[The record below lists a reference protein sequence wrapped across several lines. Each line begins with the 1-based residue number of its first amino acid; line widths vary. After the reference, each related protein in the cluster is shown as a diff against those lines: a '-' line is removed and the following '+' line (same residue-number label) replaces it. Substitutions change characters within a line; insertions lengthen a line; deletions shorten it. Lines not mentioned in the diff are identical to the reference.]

1 MAYEYEFF
9 ELDDKNLRVNRQV
22 LKFNS
27 YTSFSRSLRKTM
39 EDGDKLIVRL
49 YHYGGLINDN

>member
-1 MAYEYEFF
+1 MYLYECY
-9 ELDDKNLRVNRQV
+9 ELDDKNLRVNREV
-22 LKFNS
+22 YKFNS

-49 YHYGGLINDN
+49 QHNGDIV